1 MPPQRGRQQIF
12 SMFRYFEGLQSQGG
26 TNLNRVLSNY
36 ARQST
41 KTGLAIVLS
50 DLFDANGYERGL
62 DALAYGNFDV
72 LLIQLVDEI
81 IAFSGLRKRG

>member
-1 MPPQRGRQQIF
+1 MAQR
-12 SMFRYFEGLQSQGG
+12 
-26 TNLNRVLSNY
+26 NRVLSNY

-72 LLIQLVDEI
+72 LLIQLVDEAEI
-81 IAFSGLRKRG
+81 NPQFEAPYACMILKVRSSAV